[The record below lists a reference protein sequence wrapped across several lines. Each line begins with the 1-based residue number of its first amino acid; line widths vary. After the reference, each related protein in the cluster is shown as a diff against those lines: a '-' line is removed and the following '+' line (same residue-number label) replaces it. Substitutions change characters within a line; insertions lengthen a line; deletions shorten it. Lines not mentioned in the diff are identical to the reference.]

1 MASNRVAEVSM
12 LRNTNV
18 VATVAVRKI
27 DVARRFYED
36 TLGLEVSATEGD
48 AVRAYRSGESTL
60 LVYESSFAGTNKATS
75 ATWIVGDELDGIV
88 RALTA
93 KGVTFE
99 HYDLPDTTR
108 QGDVHV
114 SGKTRVAWFKDPDGN
129 ILSIVNG

>member
-1 MASNRVAEVSM
+1 M
-12 LRNTNV
+12 LRDTNV
-18 VATVAVRKI
+18 MATVAVRKI